1 MMVISI
7 AAVTAGGKTTIA
19 NKLAKLLPNSQ
30 VLHFD
35 EYTFED
41 EVDDFYQWV
50 LDGADYHVWN
60 LKPLENDII
69 RIKNEGNVDYLI
81 LDYPFAYCHYTIKPY
96 IDCAIFINTP
106 LDIALSRWILR
117 DMKEADA
124 NEIREFLEA
133 YLKYTR
139 VSFAQMQKDILPSS
153 DHVID
158 GTQEIHEILEQILEI
173 ISKERC
179 I

>member
-7 AAVTAGGKTTIA
+7 AAVTAGGKTTTA

-35 EYTFED
+35 EYTFEG

-60 LKPLENDII
+60 LRPLENDII
-69 RIKNEGNVDYLI
+69 RIKKEGNVDYLI
-81 LDYPFAYCHYTIKPY
+81 MDYPFAYCHHTIKPY

-106 LDIALSRWILR
+106 FDIALSRWILR

-124 NEIREFLEA
+124 NEIRKFLES
-133 YLKYTR
+133 YLKYAR
-139 VSFAQMQKDILPSS
+139 ISFVQMQKDILPSS

-158 GTQEIHEILEQILEI
+158 GTQESHKIVEQVLEI